1 MRKVIITLI
10 AISFLLPRNTHAQN
24 NDNAAIAGAVGAL
37 AGAAVGAAIQIQLLK
52 EQIELE
58 ATQYV
63 LNNFPEY
70 NRFLLTTMS
79 FDGKKLKDMSS
90 TSVITFKMCEFDFD
104 GDKKDEYAGGTPT
117 ILGERK
123 VLFAFTSHG
132 WVNQHGL
139 VHNKIQ
145 WYLISADEWL
155 NMMTAYV
162 KVASREVDEVKIRKA
177 LKEGKVVNKGVK
189 AKKSRDDIDFYRI
202 WGDMYLVTDYSDKF
216 KFVYNERSFGMFL
229 KKTKDL
235 VQIGRNDL
243 IKIHKFIFED

>member
-24 NDNAAIAGAVGAL
+24 NENAAL
-37 AGAAVGAAIQIQLLK
+37 AGAAIGALVGAAIQIQLLK
-52 EQIELE
+52 EQVELE
-58 ATQYV
+58 ATQYI

-70 NRFLLTTMS
+70 NRFLLETLD
-79 FDGKKLKDMSS
+79 FDGKKIKDMSS

-104 GDKKDEYAGGTPT
+104 AEEGT
-117 ILGERK
+117 ILGDRM

-132 WVNQHGL
+132 WVNEYGL
-139 VHNKIQ
+139 DINRIQ

-162 KVASREVDEVKIRKA
+162 KVASREVDEVKIKKI

-189 AKKSRDDIDFYRI
+189 AKKSKDNIDFYSI
-202 WGDMYLVTDYSDKF
+202 EGDMYLVTDYSDKF
-216 KFVYNERSFGMFL
+216 KFVYNERSFGMYL

>member
-10 AISFLLPRNTHAQN
+10 AISFLLPRNSHAQN
-24 NDNAAIAGAVGAL
+24 DDNAAIAGAAIGAL
-37 AGAAVGAAIQIQLLK
+37 VGAAIQIQLLK
-52 EQIELE
+52 EQVELE
-58 ATQYV
+58 ATQYI
-63 LNNFPEY
+63 LNNFSEY
-70 NRFLLTTMS
+70 NRFSLETLD

-104 GDKKDEYAGGTPT
+104 VDEKDRTST
-117 ILGERK
+117 ILGDRM

-162 KVASREVDEVKIRKA
+162 KVASREVDEIKIKKI

-189 AKKSRDDIDFYRI
+189 AKKSKDDIDFYRI
-202 WGDMYLVTDYSDKF
+202 GGDMYLVTDYSDKF

>member
-10 AISFLLPRNTHAQN
+10 AISFLLPRNSHAQN
-24 NDNAAIAGAVGAL
+24 DDNAAIAGAAIGAL
-37 AGAAVGAAIQIQLLK
+37 VGAAIQIHLLK
-52 EQIELE
+52 EQVELE
-58 ATQYV
+58 ATQYI

-70 NRFLLTTMS
+70 NRFSLETLD
-79 FDGKKLKDMSS
+79 FNGKKLKDMSS

-104 GDKKDEYAGGTPT
+104 VNQKDRATTTPT
-117 ILGERK
+117 ILGERM

-132 WVNQHGL
+132 WVNEFGL
-139 VHNKIQ
+139 DINRIQ

-162 KVASREVDEVKIRKA
+162 KVASSEADEIKIKKT
-177 LKEGKVVNKGVK
+177 LKEGKVVNKGVR
-189 AKKSRDDIDFYRI
+189 AKKSKDDIDFYMI
-202 WGDMYLVTDYSDKF
+202 GNDMYLVTDYSDKF
-216 KFVYNERSFGMFL
+216 KFVYNERSFGMYL
-229 KKTKDL
+229 KETQDL

>member
-1 MRKVIITLI
+1 MRKLLLILI
-10 AISFLLPRNTHAQN
+10 AISCLLPRNLHAQN
-24 NDNAAIAGAVGAL
+24 NENAAIAGAAIGAL
-37 AGAAVGAAIQIQLLK
+37 VGAAIQIQLLK
-52 EQIELE
+52 EQVELE
-58 ATQYV
+58 ATQYI

-70 NRFLLTTMS
+70 NQFELKTLD

-90 TSVITFKMCEFDFD
+90 TSVITFKMTEFDINGD
-104 GDKKDEYAGGTPT
+104 GQSAISSKNTL
-117 ILGERK
+117 LGKRM

-132 WVNQHGL
+132 WVNEYGL
-139 VHNKIQ
+139 NINRIQ

-162 KVASREVDEVKIRKA
+162 KVASEEDDEIKIKKTF
-177 LKEGKVVNKGVK
+177 KEGRVVNKGVK
-189 AKKSRDDIDFYRI
+189 AKKSKDDINFYRI
-202 WGDMYLVTDYSDKF
+202 GGDMYLVTDYSDKF
-216 KFVYNERSFGMFL
+216 RFVYNERSFGMFL